1 MFMRESIFP
10 CLFPP
15 YTVST
20 LNLMVLHKI
29 SIPPSLY
36 SPPGGPPPSS
46 SVFNKISFKF
56 RLLGKPL
63 RFRFIL
69 KEGGNGWGGCG
80 SCGGPGL

>member
-1 MFMRESIFP
+1 MRESIFP

-36 SPPGGPPPSS
+36 SPPGGPTPPPQFSIKSLSS
-46 SVFNKISFKF
+46 LDCWVNHSDLDLF
-56 RLLGKPL
+56 
-63 RFRFIL
+63 
-69 KEGGNGWGGCG
+69 
-80 SCGGPGL
+80 